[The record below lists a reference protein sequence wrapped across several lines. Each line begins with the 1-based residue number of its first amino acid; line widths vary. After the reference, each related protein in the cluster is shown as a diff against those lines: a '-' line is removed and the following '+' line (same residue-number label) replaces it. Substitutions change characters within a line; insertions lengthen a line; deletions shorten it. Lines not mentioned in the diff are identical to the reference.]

1 MKLKWINFLLLT
13 IAGIINSMGVCL
25 FLTPSG
31 LYDGGI
37 SGTSMLLDRLTPSV
51 FTLSIFLLVLNI
63 PLFAY
68 GLKKQGKEFTIY
80 SLYAVCMY
88 SLFSYIIKVYF
99 LEIWTTHF
107 EVMDLFLCA
116 VFGGILSGVGSG
128 MVIRYGGAIDGVE
141 VMAVIFAKRI
151 GVSVGTFVM
160 CYNCVLYLIAGF
172 IIGSWVLP
180 LYSIVTYML
189 GLKVVDYI
197 VEGFDKA
204 KCAIIV
210 TNNGDKICKVLS
222 ETFES
227 GMTRVSARGGYSS
240 ADKTMV
246 YFVVNR
252 FQIPKMHDIV
262 HEIDADAY
270 IIISEVSD
278 VFAKNLDK

>member
-1 MKLKWINFLLLT
+1 
-13 IAGIINSMGVCL
+13 MGVCL
-25 FLTPSG
+25 FLAPSG

-51 FTLSIFLLVLNI
+51 FTLSIFLLLLNI

-88 SLFSYIIKVYF
+88 SLFSYIIKAYF
-99 LEIWTTHF
+99 LNDWTAHF

-141 VMAVIFAKRI
+141 VMAVIFAKRLGI
-151 GVSVGTFVM
+151 SVGTFVM
-160 CYNCVLYLIAGF
+160 CYNCVLYIIAGA

-197 VEGFDKA
+197 VDGFDRE

-210 TNNGDKICKVLS
+210 TNKGSEICKVLS

-227 GMTRVSARGGYSS
+227 GMTKIDAKGGYSS
-240 ADKTMV
+240 AEKTMV

-252 FQIPKMHDIV
+252 FQITKMRDIV
-262 HEIDADAY
+262 HDIDPDAY
-270 IIISEVSD
+270 IIISEVAD

>member
-1 MKLKWINFLLLT
+1 
-13 IAGIINSMGVCL
+13 MGVCL

-88 SLFSYIIKVYF
+88 SLFSYIIKGYF

-116 VFGGILSGVGSG
+116 VFGGILSGIGSG

-252 FQIPKMHDIV
+252 FQITKMRDIV
-262 HEIDADAY
+262 HEIDPDAY
-270 IIISEVSD
+270 IIISEVAD
-278 VFAKNLDK
+278 VFARNIDK